1 MISYV
6 DLQSVF
12 ELADDNEDGLITE
25 EAIEAAVPFGYLF
38 TALK

>member
-25 EAIEAAVPFGYLF
+25 EAIEAVECLSG
-38 TALK
+38 TCSRR